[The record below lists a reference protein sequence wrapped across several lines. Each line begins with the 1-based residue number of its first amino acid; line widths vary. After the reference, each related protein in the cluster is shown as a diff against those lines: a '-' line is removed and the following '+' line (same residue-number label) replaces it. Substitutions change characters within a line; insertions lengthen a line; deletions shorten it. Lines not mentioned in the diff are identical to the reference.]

1 MDRETKIQKFFD
13 AIEDIE
19 DFEDGSI
26 IIKWKS
32 NVSHQVPG
40 HYINIADGL
49 QIVKGK
55 QVHLNPV
62 LSDYLKNIS
71 FDDLQQEVELAI
83 QRGKDYAKSLDNY

>member
-1 MDRETKIQKFFD
+1 MDNNKKMQKFFD

-19 DFEDGSI
+19 DFNDGSI

-40 HYINIADGL
+40 HLINLADGL

-55 QVHLNPV
+55 QVHFNPV
-62 LSDYLKNIS
+62 LDNRLRDIG
-71 FDDLQQEVELAI
+71 FEDLEEQIEEAVQQ
-83 QRGKDYAKSLDNY
+83 GKEYAKTIDNS